1 MEPQMAKGEAKGEI
15 VILDYSCK
23 GCALCVEYCP
33 KGCIQISKDKFNA
46 SGALLPEFVNV
57 EECIACKICGNMCP
71 DFAIEVY
78 KYVDE
83 E

>member
-1 MEPQMAKGEAKGEI
+1 MAKGEI

-33 KGCIQISKDKFNA
+33 NGCIQISKDKFTA

-57 EECIACKICGNMCP
+57 EECVACKICANMCP

-78 KYVDE
+78 KYVDGE

>member
-1 MEPQMAKGEAKGEI
+1 MAKGEI
-15 VILDYSCK
+15 IILEDSCK

-33 KGCIQISKDKFNA
+33 KGCIQISKDRFA
-46 SGALLPEFVNV
+46 PSGALLPEFANA
-57 EECIACKICGNMCP
+57 EECSACRTCGNMCP

-83 E
+83 DEE

>member
-1 MEPQMAKGEAKGEI
+1 MAKGEAKGEI

-57 EECIACKICGNMCP
+57 EECIACKTCGNMCP

>member
-1 MEPQMAKGEAKGEI
+1 MAKGEI
-15 VILDYSCK
+15 VILEDTCK

-33 KGCIQISKDKFNA
+33 KSCIQISTDKFA
-46 SGALLPEFVNV
+46 PSGALLPEFVNR
-57 EECIACKICGNMCP
+57 EECSACRICGNMCP

-83 E
+83 DD